1 MLKNNLAFI
10 LPISLGR
17 VLRMPLHLQDGGT
30 STPCWHYMSWPVSRQ
45 RKKKE
50 EHQSIEMNNWVQWEQ
65 KDKGR
70 ARNARCSVYLF
81 LSLTFSPS
89 SLALSFTLNA
99 CLFAIIDLQLTH
111 MLIVSVRLPFPTAVC
126 DTVQSVGYVHSVTV
140 RLWDTIRPNDK
151 PKKESGIEK
160 MCRLD
165 RGVVGYVLGSDTL

>member
-65 KDKGR
+65 KDMGR
-70 ARNARCSVYLF
+70 ARNARCSVYLS
-81 LSLTFSPS
+81 LSLTFSASS
-89 SLALSFTLNA
+89 SLSLSGSLFHSE
-99 CLFAIIDLQLTH
+99 CL
-111 MLIVSVRLPFPTAVC
+111 SVCHHWPTADSHAHCISAIAIPDCCVWYSPVGWLCTQC
-126 DTVQSVGYVHSVTV
+126 DSAFVGHYSTQWQTQERIWHWKNV
-140 RLWDTIRPNDK
+140 
-151 PKKESGIEK
+151 
-160 MCRLD
+160 
-165 RGVVGYVLGSDTL
+165 